1 MFKARLFLYNLQN
14 FHFQING
21 MNGLPI
27 SAVKSLPT
35 TINLSA
41 LTPTSLPGMT
51 TSTPVVAARKTRV
64 EVVTPQRF
72 QQAQGPPTALQAASL
87 ISKLNNNN
95 NNSTSPTIQFHK
107 VIQQQQPQQQLQQI
121 QLPTISL
128 PPISTHTSSSTTTTT
143 AASRPNNTILTH
155 KSVGNNKTCN
165 WVFENGEMCGKTFSK
180 SYNLVSHF
188 ESSNILQSS
197 YFSKYRFNTLL
208 KVQS

>member
-107 VIQQQQPQQQLQQI
+107 VIQQQQPQQQLQH
-121 QLPTISL
+121 LGPTTPFL
-128 PPISTHTSSSTTTTT
+128 LTNLLATTKPATGYLRTVKCVEKL
-143 AASRPNNTILTH
+143 SQNLTI
-155 KSVGNNKTCN
+155 
-165 WVFENGEMCGKTFSK
+165 W
-180 SYNLVSHF
+180 
-188 ESSNILQSS
+188 
-197 YFSKYRFNTLL
+197 
-208 KVQS
+208 

>member
-1 MFKARLFLYNLQN
+1 MFLYNFQN
-14 FHFQING
+14 FNFQING

-41 LTPTSLPGMT
+41 LTPTSIPGMT
-51 TSTPVVAARKTRV
+51 NSTPVVAARKTRV

-72 QQAQGPPTALQAASL
+72 QQVQGPPTALQAASL

-95 NNSTSPTIQFHK
+95 NNNNNSTTPTIQFHK
-107 VIQQQQPQQQLQQI
+107 VIQQQQPQQQHQI

-143 AASRPNNTILTH
+143 ATATSRPNNTTH

-165 WVFENGEMCGKTFSK
+165 WIFENGEMCGKTFSK
-180 SYNLVSHF
+180 SYNLVSHLT
-188 ESSNILQSS
+188 SYMLQL
-197 YFSKYRFNTLL
+197 F
-208 KVQS
+208 QGG